1 MDWCVRTHG
10 SEMYMRLLVLVL
22 VMSVLVCCRA
32 ATITAQNQTATVRVH
47 VRAVDKPIEG
57 AEIVVAG
64 TTHRTDSTGTT
75 TIVTVSGS
83 IDITVLKPGFA
94 TTTASVQ
101 VAAGATQ
108 DVVVELQPRPSLEE
122 SVTVVA
128 STRTDRRLEDQPM
141 RVEVLAREEI
151 EEKMLMTPGDIVM
164 MLNEMGGMRV
174 QTTSPSLGAASV
186 RIQGMRGRY
195 TRVLSDGLPL
205 FGEVGG
211 LGLLQIPPMDLGQVE
226 VIKGVASA
234 LYGAGAMGGV
244 VNLLSRRPG
253 SEHEEEFL
261 LNRSTRGATDAVTF
275 LSGPLS
281 RGWSASL
288 LGGGH
293 WQETNDVNSDAWADL
308 AGYGRAVVRPRV
320 FWDNGNGRTFF
331 ATTGF
336 TYEDR
341 EGGTVAGRALAV
353 TGQPYVEALETH
365 RYDAG
370 VLGQFLFNSRY
381 VMTVRAAVAR
391 QSHDHQFG
399 DVMER
404 DRHDT
409 LFGEMAVRGS
419 AGRQTWIGGIAVERN
434 AYRARDVP
442 RFDYTFTVPGA
453 FAQYDVTA
461 SEHLSLSAS
470 ARLDV
475 HSEYGTFF
483 SPRVSALARAGRWT
497 SRLSVGTGFFGPT
510 PITEET
516 EAAGLTRLE
525 VRRPVEAERGLSASF
540 DLSRTDGPW
549 SYTATIFASRI
560 NDPLHVERSPS
571 YALSTLPDPTT
582 NLGLELLGTLRKA
595 PFSVTATYTY
605 VRARETV
612 NTLEQDVPL
621 TPRHSAGVVGMW
633 EAENVGRLGI
643 EWYYTGRQSLEEN
656 PYRTSSV
663 PYMILGLL
671 AERQLGRIRLFVNG
685 ENLTGVRQT
694 HWDPLLL
701 PTRGV
706 DGRWTVDAWAPLE
719 GRSINGG
726 LRVRF

>member
-1 MDWCVRTHG
+1 
-10 SEMYMRLLVLVL
+10 MRSLMFAFGVLVL
-22 VMSVLVCCRA
+22 CQFAIA
-32 ATITAQNQTATVRVH
+32 AQGQTGTVRVH
-47 VRAVDKPIEG
+47 VLAAQKPIED
-57 AEIVVAG
+57 AEVVISG
-64 TTHRTDSTGTT
+64 TSHRTDASGTT
-75 TIVTVSGS
+75 TVVIGAGKV
-83 IDITVLKPGFA
+83 DITVVKTGFVPV
-94 TTTASVQ
+94 TTSVQ
-101 VAAGATQ
+101 VGARATQ
-108 DVVVELQPRPSLEE
+108 EVIVELQPQPNLEE

-128 STRTDRRLEDQPM
+128 STRTDKRLEDQPM

-244 VNLLSRRPG
+244 INLLSRRPG
-253 SEHEEEFL
+253 AEPAEEFL

-275 LSGPLS
+275 LSRS
-281 RGWSASL
+281 FARGWSGSL

-293 WQETNDVNSDAWADL
+293 WQETNDVNGDAWADL
-308 AGYGRAVVRPRV
+308 AGYSRGVVRPRV
-320 FWDNGNGRTFF
+320 FWDGGGGRTFF

-341 EGGTVAGRALAV
+341 RGGTPDREVLAA
-353 TGQPYVEALETH
+353 TGQPYVEALETR

-370 VLGQFLFNSRY
+370 AVGQFLIKDRY
-381 VMTVRAAVAR
+381 VVTTRAAIAR
-391 QSHDHQFG
+391 QSHNHQFG
-399 DVMER
+399 EVLER

-409 LFGEMAVRGS
+409 AFGETAVRGT
-419 AGRQTWIGGIAVERN
+419 AGRQTWVAGFAIERD
-434 AYRARDVP
+434 AYTARDVP
-442 RFDYTFTVPGA
+442 RFDYDFVVPGA
-453 FAQYDVTA
+453 FAQYDVTL
-461 SEHLSLSAS
+461 SPKLSLSGS
-470 ARLDV
+470 ARLDH

-483 SPRVSALARAGRWT
+483 SPRVSALARAGHWT

-525 VRRPVEAERGLSASF
+525 IRRPLEAERGLSTSF
-540 DLSRTDGPW
+540 DVSRTDGPL
-549 SYTATIFASRI
+549 SYTATLFASRI
-560 NDPLHVERSPS
+560 RDPLHVERSPS
-571 YALSTLPDPTT
+571 YVLSTLADPTT
-582 NLGLELLGTLRKA
+582 NVGLELLGTWRRA
-595 PFSVTATYTY
+595 PFSITASYTY

-612 NTLEQDVPL
+612 NAVQQDVPL
-621 TPRHSAGVVGMW
+621 TPRHSAGLVGMW
-633 EAENVGRLGI
+633 EKEDVGRVGI
-643 EWYYTGRQSLEEN
+643 EWYYTGTQSLDEN
-656 PYRTSSV
+656 PYRITSE

-671 AERQLGRIRLFVNG
+671 AEKQFGRIRLFVNG
-685 ENLTGVRQT
+685 ENLTGIRQT
-694 HWDPLLL
+694 RWDPLLL
-701 PTRGV
+701 PTRAV

-719 GRSINGG
+719 GRNINGG

>member
-1 MDWCVRTHG
+1 
-10 SEMYMRLLVLVL
+10 MRSLML
-22 VMSVLVCCRA
+22 MIGVLVCYPA
-32 ATITAQNQTATVRVH
+32 ATLGAQNQTATVRIQ
-47 VRAVDKPIEG
+47 VRASEKPVED
-57 AEIVVAG
+57 AEVVVAD
-64 TTHRTDSTGTT
+64 TTHRTDAAGTT
-75 TIVTVSGS
+75 TIVTVPGAV
-83 IDITVLKPGFA
+83 DITVLKSGFA
-94 TTTASVQ
+94 STTVSVQ
-101 VAAGATQ
+101 VAGGATQ
-108 DVVVELQPRPSLEE
+108 DVVVELQAQPTVEE
-122 SVTVVA
+122 TVTVVA
-128 STRTDRRLEDQPM
+128 STRTDKRLEDQPM

-174 QTTSPSLGAASV
+174 QATSPSLGAASV

-253 SEHEEEFL
+253 REPEREFL

-293 WQETNDVNSDAWADL
+293 WQETNDVNGDAWTDL
-308 AGYGRAVVRPRV
+308 PGYRRAVVRPRV
-320 FWDNGNGRTFF
+320 FWDGGNGRTFF

-336 TYEDR
+336 THENRD
-341 EGGTVAGRALAV
+341 GGTPEGQVLAT
-353 TGQPYVEALETH
+353 TGEPYVEALETQ
-365 RYDAG
+365 RYDTGA
-370 VLGQFLFNSRY
+370 LGQFLFKGRY
-381 VMTVRAAVAR
+381 VVTARAAIAR

-399 DVMER
+399 AVIER

-409 LFGEMAVRGS
+409 VFGEVALRGT
-419 AGRQTWIGGIAVERN
+419 AGRQTWVAGLAIERD
-434 AYRARDVP
+434 AYKARDVP
-442 RFDYTFTVPGA
+442 RFDDTFTVPGA
-453 FAQYDVTA
+453 FAQYDITA
-461 SEHLSLSAS
+461 SPHLSLSAS
-470 ARLDV
+470 ARADV

-497 SRLSVGTGFFGPT
+497 SRLSVGAGFFGPT

-516 EAAGLTRLE
+516 EAAGLSRLE
-525 VRRPVEAERGLSASF
+525 VRQPVEAERGLSASF
-540 DLSRTDGPW
+540 DVSRTDGPL
-549 SYTATIFASRI
+549 SYTATLFASRI

-571 YALSTLPDPTT
+571 YVLSTLPDPTT
-582 NLGLELLGTLRKA
+582 NVGLELLGTLRKE
-595 PFSVTATYTY
+595 PFAVTATYTY

-612 NTLEQDVPL
+612 DAIERDVPL
-621 TPRHSAGVVGMW
+621 TPRHSAGIVGMW
-633 EAENVGRLGI
+633 EAEGLGRLGI

-656 PYRTSSV
+656 PYRAVSE

-671 AERQLGRIRLFVNG
+671 AEKSFGRIRLFVNG

-694 HWDPLLL
+694 RWNPLLRT
-701 PTRGV
+701 TRAA

-719 GRSINGG
+719 GRNINGG

>member
-1 MDWCVRTHG
+1 
-10 SEMYMRLLVLVL
+10 MRPLVLTVTA
-22 VMSVLVCCRA
+22 LVCVSPV
-32 ATITAQNQTATVRVH
+32 TFGAQNQDATVRIQ
-47 VRAVDKPIEG
+47 VRASEKPVEN
-57 AEIVVAG
+57 AEVVVAG
-64 TTHRTDSTGTT
+64 TTHRTDAAGAT
-75 TIVTVSGS
+75 TITTVPGPVE
-83 IDITVLKPGFA
+83 ITVLKSGFA
-94 TTTASVQ
+94 PTTASVQ
-101 VAAGATQ
+101 VAGGAIQ
-108 DVVVELQPRPSLEE
+108 DVIVELRAQPTVEE
-122 SVTVVA
+122 TVTVVA
-128 STRTDRRLEDQPM
+128 STRTDKRLEDQPM

-174 QTTSPSLGAASV
+174 QATSPSLGAASV

-253 SEHEEEFL
+253 RGPEQEFL

-281 RGWSASL
+281 HGWSASL

-293 WQETNDVNSDAWADL
+293 FQETNDVNDDAWADL
-308 AGYGRAVVRPRV
+308 PGYRRAVVRPRV
-320 FWDNGNGRTFF
+320 FWDGGNGRTFF

-341 EGGTVAGRALAV
+341 EGGTPPGQVVAA
-353 TGQPYVEALETH
+353 TGQPYVEALETQ

-370 VLGQFLFNSRY
+370 GLGQFLFRGRY
-381 VMTVRAAVAR
+381 AVTARAAVAR
-391 QSHDHQFG
+391 QSHDHRFG
-399 DVMER
+399 EVIER

-409 LFGEMAVRGS
+409 VFGEVAVRGT
-419 AGRQTWIGGIAVERN
+419 AGRQSWVGGIAIERD
-434 AYRARDVP
+434 AYTARDVP

-461 SEHLSLSAS
+461 SQHLLLSAS

-483 SPRVSALARAGRWT
+483 SPRLSALARAGHWT
-497 SRLSVGTGFFGPT
+497 SRLSVGTGFFAST

-525 VRRPVEAERGLSASF
+525 VRRPVEAERGSSASF
-540 DLSRTDGPW
+540 DVSRTDGPL
-549 SYTATIFASRI
+549 SYTATLFASRV
-560 NDPLHVERSPS
+560 NNPLHVERSPS
-571 YALSTLPDPTT
+571 YVLSTLPDPTT
-582 NLGLELLGTLRKA
+582 NVGLELLGTLRRK

-612 NTLEQDVPL
+612 DAIERDVPL
-621 TPRHSAGVVGMW
+621 TPRHSAGIVGMW
-633 EAENVGRLGI
+633 EAEDAGRLGI

-656 PYRTSSV
+656 PYRAVSK
-663 PYMILGLL
+663 PYTILGLL
-671 AERQLGRIRLFVNG
+671 AEKAFGRVRLFVNG

-694 HWDPLLL
+694 RWDSLLR
-701 PTRGV
+701 PTQAT

-719 GRSINGG
+719 GRTVNGG
-726 LRVRF
+726 LRIRF

>member
-1 MDWCVRTHG
+1 
-10 SEMYMRLLVLVL
+10 MRSMLFATG
-22 VMSVLVCCRA
+22 VLVCCQLPMD
-32 ATITAQNQTATVRVH
+32 AQNQTGTVRIH
-47 VRAVDKPIEG
+47 VQAMQKPIENAEVIVSG
-57 AEIVVAG
+57 ASHRTDAAG
-64 TTHRTDSTGTT
+64 TTTL
-75 TIVTVSGS
+75 VTAAGNVE
-83 IDITVLKPGFA
+83 IAVVKPGFA
-94 TTTASVQ
+94 PVTASVQ
-101 VAAGATQ
+101 VGAGATHELI
-108 DVVVELQPRPSLEE
+108 VELQPQPSVEE

-128 STRTDRRLEDQPM
+128 STRTDKRLEDQPM

-186 RIQGMRGRY
+186 RIQGMKGRY

-253 SEHEEEFL
+253 SDHEEEFL
-261 LNRSTRGATDAVTF
+261 FNRSTRGATDAVTF
-275 LSGPLS
+275 LAGPLS
-281 RGWSASL
+281 GAWSASML
-288 LGGGH
+288 IGGH
-293 WQETNDVNSDAWADL
+293 WQETNDVDNDAWADL
-308 AGYGRAVVRPRV
+308 PGYARGVVRPRV
-320 FWDNGNGRTFF
+320 FWDGGGGRTFF

-341 EGGTVAGRALAV
+341 SGGTPDGDVLVA
-353 TGQPYVEALETH
+353 TGQPYVEALETR
-365 RYDAG
+365 RYDGGA
-370 VLGQFLFNSRY
+370 VGQFLIKDRY
-381 VMTVRAAVAR
+381 VVTARAAIAR
-391 QSHDHQFG
+391 QNHGHQFG
-399 DVMER
+399 EVLER

-409 LFGEMAVRGS
+409 AFGEVAIRGT
-419 AGRQTWIGGIAVERN
+419 AGRHTWVAGLAVERD
-434 AYRARDVP
+434 AYTARDVP
-442 RFDYTFTVPGA
+442 RFDYTFTVQGA

-461 SEHLSLSAS
+461 SQHLSLSAS
-470 ARLDV
+470 ARLDA

-483 SPRVSALARAGRWT
+483 SPRLSAMAHAGHWT
-497 SRLSVGTGFFGPT
+497 SRLSVGTGFFAAT

-525 VRRPVEAERGLSASF
+525 VRQPVEAERGLSASF
-540 DLSRTDGPW
+540 DLSRTDGPL
-549 SYTATIFASRI
+549 SYTATVFASRI
-560 NDPLHVERSPS
+560 DDPLHVERSPT
-571 YALSTLPDPTT
+571 YLLSTLPDPTT
-582 NLGLELLGTLRKA
+582 NVGLELLGTWRKA

-605 VRARETV
+605 VHARETV

-633 EAENVGRLGI
+633 EAEDVGRVGV
-643 EWYYTGRQSLEEN
+643 EWYYTGQQSLDEN
-656 PYRTSSV
+656 PYRTISE
-663 PYMILGLL
+663 PYMIVGLL
-671 AERQLGRIRLFVNG
+671 AEKQFGRIRLFING
-685 ENLTGVRQT
+685 ENLTDVRQT
-694 HWDPLLL
+694 RWDPLLL
-701 PTRGV
+701 QTRAV

-719 GRSINGG
+719 GLNVNGG